1 MNKLAD
7 WILCGM
13 IVFGVLCLFAYDDG
27 MEDQQKSAQV
37 EREAVA
43 QYKAE
48 KKAALH
54 ARIEAANGMLSLE
67 AVK

>member
-27 MEDQQKSAQV
+27 MEDEQKSAQV
-37 EREAVA
+37 EREAIA
-43 QYKAE
+43 QAKSE

-54 ARIEAANGMLSLE
+54 AQIEAANRMLNLE